1 MKGAGDPDRL
11 AGAEP
16 RAVDGHSRVH
26 RALLGGDCIMGSP
39 CHLVVRSTWGHL
51 TTRWRDFCFI
61 QLSLLGSQTCA
72 NIEYLL
78 VYRWQNF
85 TPRWSVSPLG
95 GDFQFPVVRFS
106 FLSLRM
112 EEFAYSLVA
121 GGGPMIQSPP
131 RRTRRRSPS
140 TRPTTPTSSST
151 CSPWSPT
158 PLTPPGSPCTPP
170 SSPTC

>member
-1 MKGAGDPDRL
+1 MVLSTLVLKG
-11 AGAEP
+11 P
-16 RAVDGHSRVH
+16 RAVGPGGRVRRPLRAELAAAPDRDAGPRLPLLQRH
-26 RALLGGDCIMGSP
+26 RRHQGGNCIMGSP
-39 CHLVVRSTWGHL
+39 RHLVVRSIWGQL
-51 TTRWRDFCFI
+51 TTRLRDFCYI

-95 GDFQFPVVRFS
+95 GDFHLPVVRFS

-121 GGGPMIQSPP
+121 GGDPMIQSPP
-131 RRTRRRSPS
+131 RGTSTRRR
-140 TRPTTPTSSST
+140 
-151 CSPWSPT
+151 
-158 PLTPPGSPCTPP
+158 
-170 SSPTC
+170 

>member
-1 MKGAGDPDRL
+1 MNPSCITGQQHQPLLRPL
-11 AGAEP
+11 P
-16 RAVDGHSRVH
+16 HRRGHRQEH
-26 RALLGGDCIMGSP
+26 HGQALQGGNCIMGSP
-39 CHLVVRSTWGHL
+39 RHLVVRSTWGHL
-51 TTRWRDFCFI
+51 TTWWRDFCFI

-95 GDFQFPVVRFS
+95 GDFHLPVVRFS

-121 GGGPMIQSPP
+121 GGDPMIQSPP
-131 RRTRRRSPS
+131 RATAEGRCR
-140 TRPTTPTSSST
+140 
-151 CSPWSPT
+151 
-158 PLTPPGSPCTPP
+158 
-170 SSPTC
+170 